1 MASKLSNLTSDDYE
15 GTCKPILTL
24 FIIEINYQAQIEGL
38 QGQINTQVLELD
50 TQLESILERHE
61 RDFLTAYRF
70 HMLKVQKE
78 LVALKQK
85 ANEEELKS
93 LQEAKL
99 KALEQQ
105 IRDIRVGCMKIRGEC
120 DKQEKVIGELKERK
134 MELDDDR
141 RFLDFEIRD
150 CRLQN

>member
-1 MASKLSNLTSDDYE
+1 
-15 GTCKPILTL
+15 
-24 FIIEINYQAQIEGL
+24 
-38 QGQINTQVLELD
+38 
-50 TQLESILERHE
+50 
-61 RDFLTAYRF
+61 
-70 HMLKVQKE
+70 MLKVQKE

-141 RFLDFEIRD
+141 KFLDFEIRD
-150 CRLQN
+150 CRLQNQNLKVTISKTHNKCDELNATKDELNQKYASEVVNQSGTTGKTSTPPLLQQSSILHQNAAEVMQDKRYTE